1 MSCYGLEKILSNYF
15 RGKLSLFFF
24 FFFLHKFNFKHD
36 FKSTLEKKKPKY
48 GLIFNFL
55 SDWGFTNGGIGVIIN
70 NLINN
75 YLIAQINLL

>member
-1 MSCYGLEKILSNYF
+1 MSRYGLEKILSNYF
-15 RGKLSLFFF
+15 RGNLSHLFCTS
-24 FFFLHKFNFKHD
+24 LISSMILKVHL
-36 FKSTLEKKKPKY
+36 TKKPKY

>member
-1 MSCYGLEKILSNYF
+1 MIL
-15 RGKLSLFFF
+15 KVHL
-24 FFFLHKFNFKHD
+24 K
-36 FKSTLEKKKPKY
+36 KKKPKY

>member
-1 MSCYGLEKILSNYF
+1 MLLKVHL
-15 RGKLSLFFF
+15 
-24 FFFLHKFNFKHD
+24 
-36 FKSTLEKKKPKY
+36 TKKPKY

-55 SDWGFTNGGIGVIIN
+55 SDRGFINGGMGVIIN